1 MAFYEINLHNNII
14 LIFVTGLAYCL
25 IPEAKKSSLEVL
37 AKSLFFSGSVV
48 MVAQLTFVLA
58 LMICKSVGLM
68 MVLNTANIAIA
79 YCYSIIRYEEK
90 IDLFSILG
98 MLVTVTCIFM
108 VISDRYK

>member
-1 MAFYEINLHNNII
+1 
-14 LIFVTGLAYCL
+14 
-25 IPEAKKSSLEVL
+25 
-37 AKSLFFSGSVV
+37 

-79 YCYSIIRYEEK
+79 YCYSVIRYEEK